1 MRQVTP
7 VPTVEEFAAWAH
19 AQVDKFVGDWQKG
32 QQEDPDIY
40 PTELGSMEE
49 WSEQLTI
56 YNEVYP

>member
-1 MRQVTP
+1 M
-7 VPTVEEFAAWAH
+7 PTVEEFAAWAH
-19 AQVDKFVGDWQKG
+19 AQVDKFVRDWQKG

-56 YNEVYP
+56 YNEIYP